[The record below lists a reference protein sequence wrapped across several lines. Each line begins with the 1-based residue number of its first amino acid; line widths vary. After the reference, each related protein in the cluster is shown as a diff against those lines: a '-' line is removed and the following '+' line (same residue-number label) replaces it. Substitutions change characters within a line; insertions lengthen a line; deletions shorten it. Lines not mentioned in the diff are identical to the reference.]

1 MTTTSISDYKMI
13 PCRHYD
19 YLELACL
26 RGYQLQLEL
35 LDGEPLQ
42 AQAITTETHADKSEW
57 LIVQSDGKQQA
68 IRLDKILAMTP
79 LTPHAEFGRV
89 LIAAV

>member
-1 MTTTSISDYKMI
+1 MATTPTSDYKMI

-26 RGYQLQLEL
+26 RGYQLHLDM
-35 LDGEPLQ
+35 LDGKPLQ

-68 IRLDKILAMTP
+68 VRLDRIIAMTP
-79 LTPHAEFGRV
+79 LTPRAEFGRV
-89 LIAAV
+89 LIAAE